1 MAEPAW
7 KTNGAEIEAIV
18 SGRHGD
24 PFKVLG
30 LHKVGR
36 DWIARAFVPGAET
49 LAVTMLDGTPL
60 GALERR
66 HDEGFF
72 EGKIK
77 LKDRETVRYEAGRG
91 KDSWSLIDAYV
102 LGPVLG

>member
-30 LHKVGR
+30 LHKIDR
-36 DWIARAFVPGAET
+36 DWIARAFVPGMTGEDSGHQ
-49 LAVTMLDGTPL
+49 LASRSPDGAKRTP
-60 GALERR
+60 GSRR
-66 HDEGFF
+66 
-72 EGKIK
+72 
-77 LKDRETVRYEAGRG
+77 
-91 KDSWSLIDAYV
+91 
-102 LGPVLG
+102 